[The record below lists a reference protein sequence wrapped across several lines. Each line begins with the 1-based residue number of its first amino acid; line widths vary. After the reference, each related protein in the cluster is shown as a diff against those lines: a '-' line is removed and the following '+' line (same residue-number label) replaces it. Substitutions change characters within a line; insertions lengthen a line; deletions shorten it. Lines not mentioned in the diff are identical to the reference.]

1 MEDGKN
7 GRQEVGRE
15 EEKWEE
21 IRGEEWSS
29 GRWEDGET
37 GMGMGREEENGRR

>member
-1 MEDGKN
+1 VEDGKN

-21 IRGEEWSS
+21 IRGEKWSS
-29 GRWEDGET
+29 GRWEDVESGK
-37 GMGMGREEENGRR
+37 GINRKEENERR